1 MGRFPAG
8 LRLHDRGVEKVIMN
22 GEGLS
27 QEVLSTLRKIIRA
40 IDLHSKQLSKNYG
53 LTGPQLLLIREIA
66 AEPDISV
73 GNLAK
78 RVSLSQAT
86 VTSIVDRLE
95 ARDLAKRIRSS
106 ADKRKVSL
114 EITDKARKILE
125 ANPTFLQEEF
135 IRNFERLE
143 KWEQLLILS
152 SLQRV
157 ASMMNA
163 ERLITGPVLSSEPFP
178 NEQTEPAA
186 GHHHTSSE
194 HPG

>member
-1 MGRFPAG
+1 MDG
-8 LRLHDRGVEKVIMN
+8 D
-22 GEGLS
+22 GLS

-40 IDLHSKQLSKNYG
+40 IDLHSKQLSKNFG

-66 AEPDISV
+66 SEPDISV
-73 GNLAK
+73 GHLAK

-95 ARDLAKRIRSS
+95 SRHLAKRIRSS
-106 ADKRKVSL
+106 KDKRKVSL
-114 EITDKARKILE
+114 EITDKAREILE
-125 ANPTFLQEEF
+125 SNPTFLQEEF
-135 IRNFERLE
+135 ISNFERLE

-163 ERLITGPVLSSEPFP
+163 EGLATGPVLSNEPFP
-178 NEQTEPAA
+178 NEQAETTT
-186 GHHHTSSE
+186 GHKHN
-194 HPG
+194 

>member
-1 MGRFPAG
+1 
-8 LRLHDRGVEKVIMN
+8 MN
-22 GEGLS
+22 GDGLS

-40 IDLHSKQLSKNYG
+40 IDLHSKQLSKSFG

-106 ADKRKVSL
+106 TDKRKVSL
-114 EITDKARKILE
+114 EITDKAREVLE

-163 ERLITGPVLSSEPFP
+163 EGLVTGPVLSSEPFP
-178 NEQTEPAA
+178 NEQTEPATETKA
-186 GHHHTSSE
+186 TDPKHAEHHQ
-194 HPG
+194 G

>member
-1 MGRFPAG
+1 MDG
-8 LRLHDRGVEKVIMN
+8 D
-22 GEGLS
+22 GLS

-40 IDLHSKQLSKNYG
+40 IDLHSKQLSKSFG

-95 ARDLAKRIRSS
+95 ARNLAKRIRSS
-106 ADKRKVSL
+106 QDKRKVSL
-114 EITDKARKILE
+114 EITDKAREILE

-143 KWEQLLILS
+143 KWEQMLILS

-163 ERLITGPVLSSEPFP
+163 ESLATGPVLSSEPFP
-178 NEQTEPAA
+178 NEQAETAS
-186 GHHHTSSE
+186 GHTQRT
-194 HPG
+194 

>member
-1 MGRFPAG
+1 
-8 LRLHDRGVEKVIMN
+8 MN
-22 GEGLS
+22 ADGLS
-27 QEVLSTLRKIIRA
+27 QDVLATLRKIIRA
-40 IDLHSKQLSKNYG
+40 IDLHSKQLSKNFG

-73 GNLAK
+73 GHLAK

-95 ARDLAKRIRSS
+95 SRKLAKRIRSS
-106 ADKRKVSL
+106 TDKRKVAL
-114 EITDKARKILE
+114 EITDKAREVLE

-163 ERLITGPVLSSEPFP
+163 EGLATGPVLTGEPFP
-178 NEQTEPAA
+178 NEQAET
-186 GHHHTSSE
+186 HTGREQS
-194 HPG
+194 

>member
-1 MGRFPAG
+1 
-8 LRLHDRGVEKVIMN
+8 MN
-22 GEGLS
+22 GDGLS
-27 QEVLSTLRKIIRA
+27 PEVLSTLRKIIRA
-40 IDLHSKQLSKNYG
+40 IDLHSKQLSKNFG

-66 AEPDISV
+66 SEPDISV
-73 GNLAK
+73 GHLAK

-95 ARDLAKRIRSS
+95 SRNLAKRIRSS
-106 ADKRKVSL
+106 TDKRKVSL
-114 EITDKARKILE
+114 EVTDKAQEILE

-163 ERLITGPVLSSEPFP
+163 EGLATGPVLSSEPFP
-178 NEQTEPAA
+178 NEQAETPT
-186 GHHHTSSE
+186 GHKQN
-194 HPG
+194 